1 MKFNTLMRGVVL
13 AGLMTMGSQ
22 VIQAQDKDVAKDAA
36 KVQKDAAKDT
46 AKDQKRAAKDFR
58 KDAKG
63 KKDKDVQ
70 GTKSKGKHLAKGH
83 SH

>member
-13 AGLMTMGSQ
+13 AGLMTIGSQ
-22 VIQAQDKDVAKDAA
+22 APIHAQDKHAAKDTA

-46 AKDQKRAAKDFR
+46 R

-70 GTKSKGKHLAKGH
+70 GTKSKGKHEGWKKDAKHKANGH
-83 SH
+83 NH

>member
-1 MKFNTLMRGVVL
+1 MRFNALMRGVVL

-22 VIQAQDKDVAKDAA
+22 APIQAQNKGAAKNAA
-36 KVQKDAAKDT
+36 KVQKDAA
-46 AKDQKRAAKDFR
+46 

-70 GTKSKGKHLAKGH
+70 GTKSKGKHEGWEKNGKHLAKGH

>member
-1 MKFNTLMRGVVL
+1 MKFETLMRGVVL

-22 VIQAQDKDVAKDAA
+22 TPIQAQD
-36 KVQKDAAKDT
+36 KDAAKDT
-46 AKDQKRAAKDFR
+46 AKAQKDAA

-70 GTKSKGKHLAKGH
+70 GTKSKGKHEGWKKDAKHKANGH
-83 SH
+83 NH

>member
-22 VIQAQDKDVAKDAA
+22 APIHAQDKH
-36 KVQKDAAKDT
+36 AAKDT
-46 AKDQKRAAKDFR
+46 AKVQ

-70 GTKSKGKHLAKGH
+70 GTKSKGKHLGWTKKADPKAKGH
-83 SH
+83 NH

>member
-1 MKFNTLMRGVVL
+1 MKFETLMRGVVL

-22 VIQAQDKDVAKDAA
+22 APIQAQDKDAAKHAA
-36 KVQKDAAKDT
+36 KVQKAAAKD
-46 AKDQKRAAKDFR
+46 AR

-70 GTKSKGKHLAKGH
+70 GTKSKGKHEGWEKNGKHLAKGH